1 VYKRQVFK
9 LSSNLS
15 TLQWSS
21 YYGGSNNDACY
32 SVKIDS
38 SLNIVFGGGTSSSNL
53 PFTAGGFQPT
63 YNGGKTDGFIV
74 KLNPSASAVTNATYL
89 GTVNY
94 DQAFFVE
101 IDRNDNIFAVGQ
113 SAGGMFPVFNAGF
126 VNINSSQFVI
136 KLNPALTTNLNSTT
150 FGNGLSTINISP
162 SAFLVDICGNMY
174 ISGWGA
180 NILQGTPLSGMPVS
194 TNAFQSTPPNGYDF
208 YLIVIAREFTGL
220 LYGSYLGGNQ
230 ANEHV
235 DGGTSRFDKN
245 GVVYQSV
252 CGGCGGH
259 SDFPTTPGAWSNNN
273 LSSNCNN
280 IVFKFDFQLIP
291 NAEFTADQTL
301 GCATFTVTLDNFSTT
316 SDSYLWDFGNGDTT
330 SVIFNPTITYDTPG
344 VYDIYLYVTDSV
356 CLLTDTA
363 LISIT
368 VTDSVQLNVNNTI
381 ELCNPVPVT
390 LTANS
395 FGTADFFIWSSDNAF
410 SDTLNNSVSDS
421 VLTITPTGS
430 ATYYVMVG
438 NAGCYMK
445 DSVVVDFVSSAISL
459 SANDS
464 ICAGETTVVT
474 ATNTNPAFSFS
485 YVWSPSSIIVTPT
498 VTNQVT
504 VQPPTSQYVFVTATA
519 TNGCVVQDSIFIA
532 VSSIA
537 PGSVIAS
544 ANPLLVPAGGT
555 TTLSAQPNGLT
566 YSWFPTEQVTNPTA
580 QTTAAVV
587 DQNTIYTLSAT
598 DGICTRQDTVLV
610 RIFTFL
616 CDDSF
621 IYVPN
626 AFTPNGDG
634 ENDVL
639 YVRGELIEGM
649 LFRVFD
655 RWGEMVFESTDRLI
669 GWDGTFRGKQLDP
682 DVYDYYLQAICIDG
696 DESII
701 KGNITLMK

>member
-1 VYKRQVFK
+1 
-9 LSSNLS
+9 
-15 TLQWSS
+15 
-21 YYGGSNNDACY
+21 
-32 SVKIDS
+32 
-38 SLNIVFGGGTSSSNL
+38 
-53 PFTAGGFQPT
+53 
-63 YNGGKTDGFIV
+63 
-74 KLNPSASAVTNATYL
+74 
-89 GTVNY
+89 
-94 DQAFFVE
+94 
-101 IDRNDNIFAVGQ
+101 
-113 SAGGMFPVFNAGF
+113 
-126 VNINSSQFVI
+126 
-136 KLNPALTTNLNSTT
+136 
-150 FGNGLSTINISP
+150 
-162 SAFLVDICGNMY
+162 
-174 ISGWGA
+174 
-180 NILQGTPLSGMPVS
+180 
-194 TNAFQSTPPNGYDF
+194 
-208 YLIVIAREFTGL
+208 
-220 LYGSYLGGNQ
+220 
-230 ANEHV
+230 
-235 DGGTSRFDKN
+235 
-245 GVVYQSV
+245 
-252 CGGCGGH
+252 
-259 SDFPTTPGAWSNNN
+259 
-273 LSSNCNN
+273 
-280 IVFKFDFQLIP
+280 
-291 NAEFTADQTL
+291 
-301 GCATFTVTLDNFSTT
+301 
-316 SDSYLWDFGNGDTT
+316 
-330 SVIFNPTITYDTPG
+330 
-344 VYDIYLYVTDSV
+344 
-356 CLLTDTA
+356 
-363 LISIT
+363 
-368 VTDSVQLNVNNTI
+368 
-381 ELCNPVPVT
+381 
-390 LTANS
+390 
-395 FGTADFFIWSSDNAF
+395 
-410 SDTLNNSVSDS
+410 VSDS

-438 NAGCYMK
+438 NAGCYKK

-485 YVWSPSSIIVTPT
+485 YVWSPSSIIVTPS

-504 VQPPTSQYVFVTATA
+504 VQPPTSQYVYVTATA

-580 QTTAAVV
+580 QTTAAIV

-639 YVRGELIEGM
+639 FVRGELIEGM

-682 DVYDYYLQAICIDG
+682 DVYDYYLKAVCIDG

>member
-1 VYKRQVFK
+1 
-9 LSSNLS
+9 
-15 TLQWSS
+15 
-21 YYGGSNNDACY
+21 
-32 SVKIDS
+32 
-38 SLNIVFGGGTSSSNL
+38 
-53 PFTAGGFQPT
+53 
-63 YNGGKTDGFIV
+63 
-74 KLNPSASAVTNATYL
+74 
-89 GTVNY
+89 
-94 DQAFFVE
+94 
-101 IDRNDNIFAVGQ
+101 
-113 SAGGMFPVFNAGF
+113 
-126 VNINSSQFVI
+126 
-136 KLNPALTTNLNSTT
+136 
-150 FGNGLSTINISP
+150 
-162 SAFLVDICGNMY
+162 
-174 ISGWGA
+174 
-180 NILQGTPLSGMPVS
+180 
-194 TNAFQSTPPNGYDF
+194 
-208 YLIVIAREFTGL
+208 
-220 LYGSYLGGNQ
+220 
-230 ANEHV
+230 V

-252 CGGCGGH
+252 CGGCGGF
-259 SDFPTTPGAWSNNN
+259 SDFPTTPGAWSNTN
-273 LSSNCNN
+273 LSTNCNN

-291 NAEFTADQTL
+291 NAEFTANQTL

-316 SDSYLWDFGNGDTT
+316 SDSYLWDFGNGDTS
-330 SVIFNPTITYDTPG
+330 SVIFNPTITYDVPG
-344 VYDIYLYVTDSV
+344 IYDIYLYVTDSV

-381 ELCNPVPVT
+381 ELCNPVPIT

-395 FGTADFFIWSSDNAF
+395 FGTADFFIWSSDNTF
-410 SDTLNNSVSDS
+410 SDTLNNSVIDS
-421 VLTITPTGS
+421 VLTIAPTES
-430 ATYYVMVG
+430 TMYYVYVG
-438 NAGCYMK
+438 NAGCYEE
-445 DSVVVDFVSSAISL
+445 DSVFVDFVSSAISL
-459 SANDS
+459 TANDS

-485 YVWSPSSIIVTPT
+485 YSWSPSSILVAPS
-498 VTNQVT
+498 VMNQVA
-504 VQPPTSQYVFVTATA
+504 VQPPTSQYIYVTATA
-519 TNGCVVQDSIFIA
+519 SNGCVVQDSLFIA

-555 TTLSAQPNGLT
+555 TTLSAQPNGLS
-566 YSWFPTEQVTNPTA
+566 YSWLPTDQVTNPTA
-580 QTTAAVV
+580 QTTTATVE
-587 DQNTIYTLSAT
+587 QNTIFVLSAT
-598 DGICTRQDTVLV
+598 DGICTREDTVLV

-616 CDDSF
+616 CEESF

-669 GWDGTFRGKQLDP
+669 GWDGSFRGKQLDP
-682 DVYDYYLQAICIDG
+682 DVYDYYLKAICIDG

>member
-1 VYKRQVFK
+1 
-9 LSSNLS
+9 
-15 TLQWSS
+15 
-21 YYGGSNNDACY
+21 
-32 SVKIDS
+32 
-38 SLNIVFGGGTSSSNL
+38 
-53 PFTAGGFQPT
+53 
-63 YNGGKTDGFIV
+63 
-74 KLNPSASAVTNATYL
+74 
-89 GTVNY
+89 
-94 DQAFFVE
+94 
-101 IDRNDNIFAVGQ
+101 
-113 SAGGMFPVFNAGF
+113 M
-126 VNINSSQFVI
+126 
-136 KLNPALTTNLNSTT
+136 
-150 FGNGLSTINISP
+150 
-162 SAFLVDICGNMY
+162 
-174 ISGWGA
+174 
-180 NILQGTPLSGMPVS
+180 
-194 TNAFQSTPPNGYDF
+194 
-208 YLIVIAREFTGL
+208 
-220 LYGSYLGGNQ
+220 
-230 ANEHV
+230 
-235 DGGTSRFDKN
+235 
-245 GVVYQSV
+245 
-252 CGGCGGH
+252 
-259 SDFPTTPGAWSNNN
+259 
-273 LSSNCNN
+273 
-280 IVFKFDFQLIP
+280 
-291 NAEFTADQTL
+291 
-301 GCATFTVTLDNFSTT
+301 
-316 SDSYLWDFGNGDTT
+316 
-330 SVIFNPTITYDTPG
+330 IFNPTITYDTPG

-395 FGTADFFIWSSDNAF
+395 YGTADFFIWSSDNTF

-438 NAGCYMK
+438 NAGCYEK

-485 YVWSPSSIIVTPT
+485 YVWSPSSIIVTPS

-504 VQPPTSQYVFVTATA
+504 VQPPTSQYVYVTATA

-537 PGSVIAS
+537 PGSVVAS

-555 TTLSAQPNGLT
+555 TTLTAQPNGLT
-566 YSWFPTEQVTNPTA
+566 YSWFPTEQITNPTA
-580 QTTAAVV
+580 QATAAVV

-610 RIFTFL
+610 RVFTFL
-616 CDDSF
+616 CDDSY

-669 GWDGTFRGKQLDP
+669 GWDGTFRGKHLDP
-682 DVYDYYLQAICIDG
+682 DVYDYYLKAICIDG

-701 KGNITLMK
+701 KGNVTLMK